1 MVDPLAPSRDRA
13 RRPASAAWMFAL
25 GLALLPAAPAL
36 ARQDEEPADEPTT
49 AEAEQAEVEQR
60 EQLEDTVFIDPVAKQ
75 AMRNDFEQLYTSYL
89 APGARAAI
97 DRMAR
102 TGQVDRGAID
112 RHIKA
117 AARALTDRDNIAEVI
132 RTDTGAPNV
141 RRLEAIEEAGVDLM
155 SPYLIPASERNPRFM
170 QEYNAQLLAVA
181 PGLLQNHLFARVQVM
196 EALSRMGDPQALGL
210 LIELINSDDQ
220 PSVVKL
226 LAAEGISEVA
236 RAAGLALSPAD
247 RERAANALVAY
258 VRDKPD
264 AFWLARARAIE
275 ALGNLRT
282 ISGITNRDQ
291 AVFAIAV
298 LEFLGNEDLRVEP
311 RAYAAW
317 ALGMIEVPSGYPQV
331 NYALVAYYVGRLAET
346 IGQRI
351 VELSDPESEVSNPE
365 RATYL
370 TGVLVNQV
378 FVALDGVRGV
388 RNSGL
393 RNAGSLGPHR
403 NDVNRV
409 HQLVKQVAAAAVEL
423 ARSVGVQREPRR
435 TQLAQRLNELKAFL
449 DANAPEDTALV
460 PGTREFAVTS
470 EADAATR

>member
-1 MVDPLAPSRDRA
+1 
-13 RRPASAAWMFAL
+13 
-25 GLALLPAAPAL
+25 
-36 ARQDEEPADEPTT
+36 
-49 AEAEQAEVEQR
+49 
-60 EQLEDTVFIDPVAKQ
+60 
-75 AMRNDFEQLYTSYL
+75 
-89 APGARAAI
+89 
-97 DRMAR
+97 
-102 TGQVDRGAID
+102 
-112 RHIKA
+112 
-117 AARALTDRDNIAEVI
+117 
-132 RTDTGAPNV
+132 
-141 RRLEAIEEAGVDLM
+141 M
-155 SPYLIPASERNPRFM
+155 SPYLIPESERNPRFM

-181 PGLLQNHLFARVQVM
+181 PELLQNHLFARVQAM

-210 LIELINSDDQ
+210 LIELITSDDQ

-226 LAAEGISEVA
+226 LAAEGISEIA

-258 VRDKPD
+258 VRDNPD

-291 AVFAIAV
+291 AVFAIAA

-317 ALGMIEVPSGYPQV
+317 ALGMIEVPPGYPQV

-346 IGQRI
+346 LGQRI
-351 VELSDPESEVSNPE
+351 LELSDPASELSNPE

-393 RNAGSLGPHR
+393 RNAGALGPHR

-435 TQLAQRLNELKAFL
+435 TQLAQRLNELKTYL
-449 DANAPEDTALV
+449 DANAAGGHRAGPRDPRVRRHGRGRRRGPLSPALGGRRSGEDDRCRSGRRPSRRSRSPWSGTTSGSTA
-460 PGTREFAVTS
+460 S
-470 EADAATR
+470 